1 MIRLNL
7 NKQNGFVILKYLS
20 IKILDKLFLNLV
32 SVYFKH
38 FNSFILKGH
47 KFIEETNYEQSWQL
61 VARSTIQYLNAINK
75 NTPEALDIIANLNNT
90 PRPQ

>member
-1 MIRLNL
+1 M
-7 NKQNGFVILKYLS
+7 G
-20 IKILDKLFLNLV
+20 
-32 SVYFKH
+32 
-38 FNSFILKGH
+38 KGH